1 MAMTRRE
8 RMLTAMTGGVPD
20 RVPASPDTNW
30 LIPARLLDVPFW
42 QVYYYHDPPVWKAYN
57 DCVRYYGVD
66 GFSHHGYA
74 QVPPHPDAE
83 RASEIVEQT
92 DERLVVRSFFRC
104 PAGELMKETT
114 YLRGEAPTDTKKWID
129 DLPSQFECLRYMMG
143 DPSRASFEGYKK
155 VQEDM
160 GEDGVVGLCMD
171 LPMVMFQ
178 LREPAEAAFY
188 DYYDHHDL
196 VTEWA
201 RMRTEWLL
209 AVARQI
215 IEQDVQPD
223 FVFFP
228 NSGLITMQSVEIMEE
243 ISFPAVRVL
252 TEMFSRAGVVTSL
265 HSCGKERALV
275 ELCATESKLDCIDPL
290 EVPPMGDCDLAEVK
304 REFGDRLALK
314 GNLHTTDVMLRSDP
328 EEVAQA
334 ARDCLDAAMEGGGFI
349 LSTGD
354 QCGRDTPDENI
365 VKLVEVCEEYGLY

>member
-1 MAMTRRE
+1 
-8 RMLTAMTGGVPD
+8 
-20 RVPASPDTNW
+20 
-30 LIPARLLDVPFW
+30 
-42 QVYYYHDPPVWKAYN
+42 
-57 DCVRYYGVD
+57 
-66 GFSHHGYA
+66 
-74 QVPPHPDAE
+74 
-83 RASEIVEQT
+83 
-92 DERLVVRSFFRC
+92 
-104 PAGELMKETT
+104 MKETT
-114 YLRGEAPTDTKKWID
+114 YLRGEEPTDTKKWID